1 MKTGEPLNPSRCNRE
16 SSLPVETVLLTLFA
30 AIVCLVSYLAA
41 GTIYDF
47 HYKLK
52 ADGNPLS
59 KVVTGDRKKLDDKE
73 EWVKRYRFKVLILLA
88 LVVAVLIIG
97 FFVV

>member
-1 MKTGEPLNPSRCNRE
+1 MPI
-16 SSLPVETVLLTLFA
+16 ETVLMIFIA
-30 AIVCLVSYLAA
+30 AIVCVVSYLVA

-52 ADGNPLS
+52 IDGNPLS

-73 EWVKRYRFKVLILLA
+73 QWVKRYRLKVMILLV

>member
-1 MKTGEPLNPSRCNRE
+1 
-16 SSLPVETVLLTLFA
+16 LL
-30 AIVCLVSYLAA
+30 A

-52 ADGNPLS
+52 TAGNPLT

-73 EWVKRYRFKVLILLA
+73 LWVKRYRLKVMILLP
-88 LVVAVLIIG
+88 LVVVVLIIVFFCCLDSSCLVNRAEGRNLCSGSIKG
-97 FFVV
+97 FCMTK